1 MAIRRRALAILL
13 YILGVLVFLE
23 GSARVALRI
32 DPFFRR
38 VAGVDSSSWR
48 LRFVRRSGSL
58 GYGFDTWDAERGW
71 ALKPNLRDLKVFSGK
86 DLNSDSWGFRGGT
99 EHGGENKAPHGRIL
113 VLGDSFTFGEDV
125 SDDETYSARL
135 EGSLPGV
142 EVLNLGVHGYGHDQM
157 LVSLQEI
164 GPKVHPDIVLLGFVG
179 EDMERNLVEFRDFAK
194 PRFVLK
200 GQDLVLENSPV
211 PSPEEVRQREIYR
224 SKFEDLLVILWDHYR
239 LNSPARERAM
249 RDVTF
254 RILEEMGKTAREL
267 GAVPVFAYL
276 PVHGEIDKPD
286 NAMTRGE
293 HAFFTFCRAQGIQSV
308 YLRPFYLAKLRAGV
322 SFKTFGHWSP
332 LEHATA
338 AEGIRAYLL
347 EKHLLRGE

>member
-38 VAGVDSSSWR
+38 VAGIDSSSWR

-179 EDMERNLVEFRDFAK
+179 ED
-194 PRFVLK
+194 
-200 GQDLVLENSPV
+200 
-211 PSPEEVRQREIYR
+211 
-224 SKFEDLLVILWDHYR
+224 
-239 LNSPARERAM
+239 
-249 RDVTF
+249 
-254 RILEEMGKTAREL
+254 
-267 GAVPVFAYL
+267 
-276 PVHGEIDKPD
+276 
-286 NAMTRGE
+286 
-293 HAFFTFCRAQGIQSV
+293 
-308 YLRPFYLAKLRAGV
+308 
-322 SFKTFGHWSP
+322 
-332 LEHATA
+332 
-338 AEGIRAYLL
+338 
-347 EKHLLRGE
+347 